1 MIFWRQTL
9 VYRDCFVYNKVVWC
23 VRLKNGS
30 CSIKEK
36 VKKYFIKIGG
46 NTCGLFKHNESKSK
60 GRQEGNRSA
69 EAYEKRNLEAAAECL
84 KEELA
89 DIILIGKKDKIM
101 EAAGSFD
108 VSKAI
113 FVDPETYDRMDEMVA
128 GLAEAR
134 KSKGMTLE
142 EARKILMD
150 DSLFVAVMLVK
161 MGVAD
166 GMVSGA
172 IHSTA
177 DTLRPAL
184 QILKTAP
191 GTELVSSFFIMVTK
205 TPQYGDDGILLFA
218 DCALNQNPN
227 PAELACIAGDSAK
240 SYNAF
245 IGKEARVAMLSHSTM
260 GSAKH
265 ADVTKVVDAV
275 KIAKEKYPDLKLDG
289 EIQLD
294 AAIVKEVGELK
305 APNSTVAGKANV
317 LVFPDIDAGNIGY
330 KLVQRFG
337 NAEAFGPILQ
347 GIAKPVNDLSRGCS
361 ANDIVAVVALTSVQA
376 QVMAN
381 K

>member
-1 MIFWRQTL
+1 MDFLSTMKAKAKA
-9 VYRDCFVYNKVVWC
+9 DKKVIV
-23 VRLKNGS
+23 LP
-30 CSIKEK
+30 
-36 VKKYFIKIGG
+36 
-46 NTCGLFKHNESKSK
+46 ES
-60 GRQEGNRSA
+60 
-69 EAYEKRNLEAAAECL
+69 YEKRNLEAAAECL

-184 QILKTAP
+184 QILKTVP

>member
-1 MIFWRQTL
+1 MDFLSTMKAKAKA
-9 VYRDCFVYNKVVWC
+9 D
-23 VRLKNGS
+23 
-30 CSIKEK
+30 
-36 VKKYFIKIGG
+36 KKIIV
-46 NTCGLFKHNESKSK
+46 LPES
-60 GRQEGNRSA
+60 
-69 EAYEKRNLEAAAECL
+69 YEKRNLEAAAECL
-84 KEELA
+84 RDELA
-89 DIILIGKKDKIM
+89 DIVLIGNKEKIL

-113 FVDPETYDRMDEMVA
+113 FVDPEKYERMDEMVA
-128 GLAEAR
+128 ALAEAR

-142 EARKILMD
+142 EARKLLLD
-150 DSLFVAVMLVK
+150 DALFMGVMLVK
-161 MGVAD
+161 AGVAD

-205 TPQYGDDGILLFA
+205 TPEYGDDGILLFA
-218 DCALNQNPN
+218 DRALNQNPN

-240 SYNAF
+240 SYEAF
-245 IGKEARVAMLSHSTM
+245 VGKEARVAMLSHSTM

-275 KIAKEKYPDLKLDG
+275 KIAKEKYPNLKLDG

-317 LVFPDIDAGNIGY
+317 LIFPDIDAGNIGY

-337 NAEAFGPILQ
+337 HAEAFGPVLQ

-376 QVMAN
+376 QVMG

>member
-1 MIFWRQTL
+1 MDFLSTMKAKAKA
-9 VYRDCFVYNKVVWC
+9 DKKVIV
-23 VRLKNGS
+23 LP
-30 CSIKEK
+30 
-36 VKKYFIKIGG
+36 
-46 NTCGLFKHNESKSK
+46 ES
-60 GRQEGNRSA
+60 
-69 EAYEKRNLEAAAECL
+69 YEKRNLEAAAECL

-317 LVFPDIDAGNIGY
+317 LVFPDLDAGNIGY
-330 KLVQRFG
+330 KLAQRLG
-337 NAEAFGPILQ
+337 KAEAYGPVTQ

-361 ANDIVAVVALTSVQA
+361 ADDIVGVVAITAVQCQA
-376 QVMAN
+376 ED

>member
-1 MIFWRQTL
+1 MDFLSTMKAKAKA
-9 VYRDCFVYNKVVWC
+9 DKKVIV
-23 VRLKNGS
+23 LP
-30 CSIKEK
+30 
-36 VKKYFIKIGG
+36 
-46 NTCGLFKHNESKSK
+46 ES
-60 GRQEGNRSA
+60 
-69 EAYEKRNLEAAAECL
+69 YEKRNLEAAAECL

-245 IGKEARVAMLSHSTM
+245 IGKAARVAMLSHSTM

>member
-1 MIFWRQTL
+1 MDFLSTMKAKAKA
-9 VYRDCFVYNKVVWC
+9 DKKVIV
-23 VRLKNGS
+23 LP
-30 CSIKEK
+30 
-36 VKKYFIKIGG
+36 
-46 NTCGLFKHNESKSK
+46 ES
-60 GRQEGNRSA
+60 
-69 EAYEKRNLEAAAECL
+69 YEKRNLEAAAECL

-260 GSAKH
+260 GSANH

>member
-1 MIFWRQTL
+1 MDFL
-9 VYRDCFVYNKVVWC
+9 SEMKAKAKADKKVIV
-23 VRLKNGS
+23 LP
-30 CSIKEK
+30 
-36 VKKYFIKIGG
+36 
-46 NTCGLFKHNESKSK
+46 ES
-60 GRQEGNRSA
+60 
-69 EAYEKRNLEAAAECL
+69 YEKRNLEAAAECL
-84 KEELA
+84 RDELA
-89 DIILIGKKDKIM
+89 DIVLIGNKEKIM

-113 FVDPETYDRMDEMVA
+113 FVDPENYEKMDEVVA
-128 GLAEAR
+128 ALAEAR

-142 EARKILMD
+142 EARKLLLD
-150 DSLFVAVMLVK
+150 DPLFMGVMLVK
-161 MGVAD
+161 MDIAD

-191 GTELVSSFFIMVTK
+191 GTELVSSFFIMVTN

-218 DCALNQNPN
+218 DCALNQ
-227 PAELACIAGDSAK
+227 ELACIAGDSAK
-240 SYNAF
+240 SYDAF
-245 IGKEARVAMLSHSTM
+245 IGKEPRVAMLSHSTM

-275 KIAKEKYPDLKLDG
+275 KIAKEKFPNVKLDG

-337 NAEAFGPILQ
+337 QAEAFGPILQ

-376 QVMAN
+376 QVMG

>member
-1 MIFWRQTL
+1 MDFLSTMKAKAKA
-9 VYRDCFVYNKVVWC
+9 DKKVIV
-23 VRLKNGS
+23 LP
-30 CSIKEK
+30 
-36 VKKYFIKIGG
+36 
-46 NTCGLFKHNESKSK
+46 ES
-60 GRQEGNRSA
+60 
-69 EAYEKRNLEAAAECL
+69 YEKRNLEAAAECL

-177 DTLRPAL
+177 DTLGPAL

>member
-1 MIFWRQTL
+1 MDFLSTMKAKAKA
-9 VYRDCFVYNKVVWC
+9 DKKVIV
-23 VRLKNGS
+23 LP
-30 CSIKEK
+30 
-36 VKKYFIKIGG
+36 
-46 NTCGLFKHNESKSK
+46 ES
-60 GRQEGNRSA
+60 
-69 EAYEKRNLEAAAECL
+69 YEKRNLKAAAECL

>member
-1 MIFWRQTL
+1 MDFLSTMKAKAKA
-9 VYRDCFVYNKVVWC
+9 DKKVIV
-23 VRLKNGS
+23 LP
-30 CSIKEK
+30 
-36 VKKYFIKIGG
+36 
-46 NTCGLFKHNESKSK
+46 ES
-60 GRQEGNRSA
+60 
-69 EAYEKRNLEAAAECL
+69 YEKRNLEAAAECL

-275 KIAKEKYPDLKLDG
+275 KIAKEKYPELKLDG

-361 ANDIVAVVALTSVQA
+361 WEDIVGVVALTAVQA
-376 QVMAN
+376 QLM
-381 K
+381 

>member
-1 MIFWRQTL
+1 MNFLSTMKAKAKA
-9 VYRDCFVYNKVVWC
+9 DKKVIV
-23 VRLKNGS
+23 LP
-30 CSIKEK
+30 
-36 VKKYFIKIGG
+36 
-46 NTCGLFKHNESKSK
+46 ES
-60 GRQEGNRSA
+60 
-69 EAYEKRNLEAAAECL
+69 YEKRNLEAAAECL

>member
-1 MIFWRQTL
+1 MDFLSTMKAKAKA
-9 VYRDCFVYNKVVWC
+9 DKKVIV
-23 VRLKNGS
+23 LP
-30 CSIKEK
+30 
-36 VKKYFIKIGG
+36 
-46 NTCGLFKHNESKSK
+46 ES
-60 GRQEGNRSA
+60 
-69 EAYEKRNLEAAAECL
+69 YEKRNLEAAAECL

-101 EAAGSFD
+101 GAAGSFD

>member
-1 MIFWRQTL
+1 MDFLSTMKAKAKA
-9 VYRDCFVYNKVVWC
+9 DKKVIV
-23 VRLKNGS
+23 LP
-30 CSIKEK
+30 
-36 VKKYFIKIGG
+36 
-46 NTCGLFKHNESKSK
+46 ES
-60 GRQEGNRSA
+60 
-69 EAYEKRNLEAAAECL
+69 YEKRNLEAAAECL

-166 GMVSGA
+166 GMVS
-172 IHSTA
+172 

-289 EIQLD
+289 EIQPD

>member
-1 MIFWRQTL
+1 MDFLSTMKAKAKA
-9 VYRDCFVYNKVVWC
+9 DKKVIV
-23 VRLKNGS
+23 LP
-30 CSIKEK
+30 
-36 VKKYFIKIGG
+36 
-46 NTCGLFKHNESKSK
+46 ES
-60 GRQEGNRSA
+60 
-69 EAYEKRNLEAAAECL
+69 YEKRNLEAAAECL

-330 KLVQRFG
+330 KLVQRLG
-337 NAEAFGPILQ
+337 KAEAYGPMCQ

-361 ANDIVAVVALTSVQA
+361 ADDIVGVVAITAVQC
-376 QVMAN
+376 QN
-381 K
+381 Q

>member
-1 MIFWRQTL
+1 MDFLSTMKAKAKA
-9 VYRDCFVYNKVVWC
+9 DKKVIV
-23 VRLKNGS
+23 LP
-30 CSIKEK
+30 
-36 VKKYFIKIGG
+36 
-46 NTCGLFKHNESKSK
+46 ES
-60 GRQEGNRSA
+60 
-69 EAYEKRNLEAAAECL
+69 YEKRNLEAAAECL

-101 EAAGSFD
+101 EAASSFD

-275 KIAKEKYPDLKLDG
+275 KIAKKKYPDLKLDG

>member
-1 MIFWRQTL
+1 MDFLSTMKAKAKA
-9 VYRDCFVYNKVVWC
+9 DKKVIV
-23 VRLKNGS
+23 LP
-30 CSIKEK
+30 
-36 VKKYFIKIGG
+36 
-46 NTCGLFKHNESKSK
+46 ES
-60 GRQEGNRSA
+60 
-69 EAYEKRNLEAAAECL
+69 YEKRNLEAAAECL

-337 NAEAFGPILQ
+337 NAEASGPILQ

>member
-1 MIFWRQTL
+1 MDFLT
-9 VYRDCFVYNKVVWC
+9 FM
-23 VRLKNGS
+23 
-30 CSIKEK
+30 KEK
-36 VKKYFIKIGG
+36 AKTDKKVIV
-46 NTCGLFKHNESKSK
+46 LPES
-60 GRQEGNRSA
+60 
-69 EAYEKRNLEAAAECL
+69 YEKRNLEAAAECL
-84 KEELA
+84 KDDLA
-89 DIILIGKKDKIM
+89 QIVLIGNKGEIM
-101 EAAGSFD
+101 KAAGNFD
-108 VSKAI
+108 VSKAT
-113 FVDPETYDRMDEMVA
+113 FVDPESYEKMDEMVA
-128 GLAEAR
+128 GLAQAR

-142 EARKILMD
+142 EAKKLLLD
-150 DSLFVAVMLVK
+150 DSMFVGVMLVK

-191 GTELVSSFFIMVTK
+191 GTELVSSFFIMVTQ

-218 DCALNQNPN
+218 DCALNQNPT
-227 PAELACIAGDSAK
+227 PEELACIAGDSAK
-240 SYNAF
+240 SYAAF
-245 IGKEARVAMLSHSTM
+245 VGKEPRVAMLSHSTM

-265 ADVTKVVDAV
+265 DDVTKVVEAV
-275 KIAKEKYPDLKLDG
+275 KIAKAKYPDIKLDG

-305 APNSTVAGKANV
+305 APDSSVAGKANV

-337 NAEAFGPILQ
+337 NAEAFGPVLQ

-376 QVMAN
+376 QVMS

>member
-1 MIFWRQTL
+1 MDFLSTMKAKAKA
-9 VYRDCFVYNKVVWC
+9 DKKVIV
-23 VRLKNGS
+23 LP
-30 CSIKEK
+30 
-36 VKKYFIKIGG
+36 
-46 NTCGLFKHNESKSK
+46 ES
-60 GRQEGNRSA
+60 
-69 EAYEKRNLEAAAECL
+69 YEKRNLEAAAECL

-317 LVFPDIDAGNIGY
+317 LVFPDIDAGTIGY

>member
-1 MIFWRQTL
+1 MDFLSTMKAKAKADTKVL
-9 VYRDCFVYNKVVWC
+9 V
-23 VRLKNGS
+23 LP
-30 CSIKEK
+30 
-36 VKKYFIKIGG
+36 
-46 NTCGLFKHNESKSK
+46 ES
-60 GRQEGNRSA
+60 
-69 EAYEKRNLEAAAECL
+69 YEKRNLEAAAECL

-89 DIILIGKKDKIM
+89 DIVLIGKKDKIM

-275 KIAKEKYPDLKLDG
+275 KIAKEKYPELKLDG

>member
-1 MIFWRQTL
+1 MDFLSTMKAKAKA
-9 VYRDCFVYNKVVWC
+9 DKKVIV
-23 VRLKNGS
+23 LP
-30 CSIKEK
+30 
-36 VKKYFIKIGG
+36 
-46 NTCGLFKHNESKSK
+46 ES
-60 GRQEGNRSA
+60 
-69 EAYEKRNLEAAAECL
+69 YEKRNLEAAAECL

-172 IHSTA
+172 NHSTA

-275 KIAKEKYPDLKLDG
+275 KIAKEKYPELKLDG

>member
-1 MIFWRQTL
+1 MDFLSTMKAKAKA
-9 VYRDCFVYNKVVWC
+9 DKKVIV
-23 VRLKNGS
+23 LP
-30 CSIKEK
+30 
-36 VKKYFIKIGG
+36 
-46 NTCGLFKHNESKSK
+46 ES
-60 GRQEGNRSA
+60 
-69 EAYEKRNLEAAAECL
+69 YEKRNLEAAAECL

-184 QILKTAP
+184 QILRTAP

>member
-1 MIFWRQTL
+1 MDFLSTMKAKAKA
-9 VYRDCFVYNKVVWC
+9 DKKVIV
-23 VRLKNGS
+23 LP
-30 CSIKEK
+30 
-36 VKKYFIKIGG
+36 
-46 NTCGLFKHNESKSK
+46 ES
-60 GRQEGNRSA
+60 
-69 EAYEKRNLEAAAECL
+69 YEKRNLEAAAECL

-317 LVFPDIDAGNIGY
+317 LVFPDIDAGKIGY

>member
-1 MIFWRQTL
+1 MDFLSTMKAKAKA
-9 VYRDCFVYNKVVWC
+9 DKKVIV
-23 VRLKNGS
+23 LP
-30 CSIKEK
+30 
-36 VKKYFIKIGG
+36 
-46 NTCGLFKHNESKSK
+46 ES
-60 GRQEGNRSA
+60 
-69 EAYEKRNLEAAAECL
+69 YEKRNLEAAAECL

-89 DIILIGKKDKIM
+89 DIILIGKKDKII

-275 KIAKEKYPDLKLDG
+275 KIAKETYPDLKLDG

>member
-1 MIFWRQTL
+1 MDFLSTMKAKAKA
-9 VYRDCFVYNKVVWC
+9 DKKVIV
-23 VRLKNGS
+23 LP
-30 CSIKEK
+30 
-36 VKKYFIKIGG
+36 
-46 NTCGLFKHNESKSK
+46 ES
-60 GRQEGNRSA
+60 
-69 EAYEKRNLEAAAECL
+69 YEKRNLEAAAECL

-218 DCALNQNPN
+218 DCALNQNPT
-227 PAELACIAGDSAK
+227 ELACIAGDSAK

>member
-1 MIFWRQTL
+1 MDFLSTMKAKAKA
-9 VYRDCFVYNKVVWC
+9 DKKVIV
-23 VRLKNGS
+23 LP
-30 CSIKEK
+30 
-36 VKKYFIKIGG
+36 
-46 NTCGLFKHNESKSK
+46 ES
-60 GRQEGNRSA
+60 
-69 EAYEKRNLEAAAECL
+69 YEKRNLEAAAECL

-142 EARKILMD
+142 AARKILMD

>member
-1 MIFWRQTL
+1 MDFLSTMKAKAKA
-9 VYRDCFVYNKVVWC
+9 DKKVIV
-23 VRLKNGS
+23 LP
-30 CSIKEK
+30 
-36 VKKYFIKIGG
+36 
-46 NTCGLFKHNESKSK
+46 ES
-60 GRQEGNRSA
+60 
-69 EAYEKRNLEAAAECL
+69 YEKRNLEAAAECL

-191 GTELVSSFFIMVTK
+191 GTELVSSSFIMVTK

>member
-1 MIFWRQTL
+1 MDFLSTMKAKAKA
-9 VYRDCFVYNKVVWC
+9 DKKVIV
-23 VRLKNGS
+23 LP
-30 CSIKEK
+30 
-36 VKKYFIKIGG
+36 
-46 NTCGLFKHNESKSK
+46 ES
-60 GRQEGNRSA
+60 
-69 EAYEKRNLEAAAECL
+69 YEKRNLEAAAECL

-166 GMVSGA
+166 GLVSGA

-317 LVFPDIDAGNIGY
+317 LVFPVIDAGNIGY

>member
-1 MIFWRQTL
+1 MDFLSTMKAKAKA
-9 VYRDCFVYNKVVWC
+9 DKKVIV
-23 VRLKNGS
+23 LP
-30 CSIKEK
+30 
-36 VKKYFIKIGG
+36 
-46 NTCGLFKHNESKSK
+46 ES
-60 GRQEGNRSA
+60 
-69 EAYEKRNLEAAAECL
+69 YEKRNLEAAAECL

-89 DIILIGKKDKIM
+89 DIILIGKKDKII

-191 GTELVSSFFIMVTK
+191 GTVLVSSFFIMVTK

>member
-1 MIFWRQTL
+1 MDFLSTMKAKAKA
-9 VYRDCFVYNKVVWC
+9 DKKVIV
-23 VRLKNGS
+23 LP
-30 CSIKEK
+30 
-36 VKKYFIKIGG
+36 
-46 NTCGLFKHNESKSK
+46 ES
-60 GRQEGNRSA
+60 
-69 EAYEKRNLEAAAECL
+69 YEKRNLEAAAECL

-337 NAEAFGPILQ
+337 NAEAFGPTCRYCK
-347 GIAKPVNDLSRGCS
+347 ARKRPVQRLLRKRYRCS
-361 ANDIVAVVALTSVQA
+361 CCSDKRTGTGNG
-376 QVMAN
+376 
-381 K
+381 

>member
-1 MIFWRQTL
+1 MDFLSTMKAKAKA
-9 VYRDCFVYNKVVWC
+9 DKKVIV
-23 VRLKNGS
+23 LP
-30 CSIKEK
+30 
-36 VKKYFIKIGG
+36 
-46 NTCGLFKHNESKSK
+46 ES
-60 GRQEGNRSA
+60 
-69 EAYEKRNLEAAAECL
+69 YEKRNLEAAAECL

-113 FVDPETYDRMDEMVA
+113 FLDPETYDRMDEMVA

>member
-1 MIFWRQTL
+1 MDFLSTMKAKAKA
-9 VYRDCFVYNKVVWC
+9 D
-23 VRLKNGS
+23 
-30 CSIKEK
+30 
-36 VKKYFIKIGG
+36 KKIIV
-46 NTCGLFKHNESKSK
+46 LPES
-60 GRQEGNRSA
+60 
-69 EAYEKRNLEAAAECL
+69 YEKRNLEAAAECL
-84 KEELA
+84 KDELA
-89 DIILIGKKDKIM
+89 EIVLIGNKEKIM

-113 FVDPETYDRMDEMVA
+113 FVDPENYERMDEMVA

-142 EARKILMD
+142 EARKILLD
-150 DSLFVAVMLVK
+150 DSLFMAVMLVK
-161 MGVAD
+161 LGVAD

-205 TPQYGDDGILLFA
+205 TPQFGDDGILLFA

-240 SYNAF
+240 SYEAF
-245 IGKEARVAMLSHSTM
+245 VGKEARVAMLSHSTM

-265 ADVTKVVDAV
+265 ADVTKVTDAV
-275 KIAKEKYPDLKLDG
+275 KIAKEKYPELKLDG
-289 EIQLD
+289 ELQLD
-294 AAIVKEVGELK
+294 ASIVKEVGELK
-305 APNSTVAGKANV
+305 APNSDVAGKANV

-337 NAEAFGPILQ
+337 GAEAYGPVLQ

-361 ANDIVAVVALTSVQA
+361 ASDIVAVVALTSVQA
-376 QVMAN
+376 QVMG